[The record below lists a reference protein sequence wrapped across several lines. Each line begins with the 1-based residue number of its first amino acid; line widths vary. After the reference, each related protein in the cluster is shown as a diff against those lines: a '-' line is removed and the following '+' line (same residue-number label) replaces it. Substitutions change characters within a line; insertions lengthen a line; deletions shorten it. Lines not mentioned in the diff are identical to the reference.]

1 MVLEHITLSGLHWP
15 RGASARIWFC
25 QPRVELS
32 PLAPFRPTNSARSLE
47 LLREVLNRDA
57 QMGAPV
63 SGAPSIVLLPELS
76 IGHADVVSV
85 RGLIAT
91 ARTNTL
97 VICGIGHMDAQD
109 VDSIEASVNL
119 CGEPIAGRYA
129 NCALVGCGGS
139 NQVYLQ
145 PKVVASKE
153 ELDCHWPGKVVRYF
167 IGGFFQFVVVIC
179 SEMLDRA
186 QAKTTI
192 REVLDKLSEDGRQLS
207 AVFWLQHNPKPRSID
222 FSQSLEELT
231 HLDRPTMFVAGSR
244 NQSPPRFENFAVSG
258 ALFKKSVLPTHFDI
272 LTRRFHYVEPV
283 SDSVDLSRVVLLRY
297 DVDVN
302 LVETALASAIEIND
316 RTPRSQ
322 LFSSVTPMKLENGSL
337 IYSGDNTHLTEI
349 VGRAKDTAVATE
361 NARATQIRAL
371 SGELAALGTTRFQDF
386 LDRAIVPR
394 PSDANHR
401 HAARQQ
407 HPGGDGSCNC
417 WQHRKCID
425 TLCDVATAAEPLAHL
440 LLALSLIAAQG
451 LDVSLVSTPGL
462 PENIR
467 VSGAFGEI
475 KLCIVYPFNFDAEQT
490 EEAIRGGS
498 RPKTGEPGY
507 IILGTS
513 GRAGR
518 PRLTTISQAV
528 ARPVA
533 PLQAANAAEPVLT
546 AVYYDELT
554 ASGGDSLAQLFQQKF
569 G

>member
-1 MVLEHITLSGLHWP
+1 MVVEAITLSGLRWP

-25 QPRVELS
+25 QPRVELP
-32 PLAPFRPTNSARSLE
+32 PLAPFRPTNAARSLE

-63 SGAPSIVLLPELS
+63 DGAPSIVLLPELS
-76 IGHADVVSV
+76 IGHADVVTV
-85 RGLIAT
+85 RGLITA

-97 VICGIGHMDAQD
+97 VICGIGHMTAEN

-129 NCALVGCGGS
+129 NCALIGCGGS

-167 IGGFFQFVVVIC
+167 VGGFFQFVVVIC

-192 REVLDKLSEDGRQLS
+192 REVLDKLAENGRQLS
-207 AVFWLQHNPKPRSID
+207 AVFWLQHNPKPRSAD

-231 HLDRPTMFVAGSR
+231 HLDRPTIFVAGSR
-244 NQSPPRFENFAVSG
+244 SQSPPRFENFAVSG
-258 ALFKKSVLPTHFDI
+258 ALFKKSALPTHFDT
-272 LTRRFHYVEPV
+272 LTRTFHYVEPV
-283 SDSVDLSRVVLLRY
+283 PDSVDLSRVVLLRY

-302 LVETALASAIEIND
+302 LVETTLATAIEVND

-322 LFSSVTPMKLENGSL
+322 LFSSVTPMKMENGSL
-337 IYSGDNTHLTEI
+337 TYSGDNTHLTEI
-349 VGRAKDTAVATE
+349 VGRAKDTAIATE
-361 NARATQIRAL
+361 NAHATQILAL
-371 SGELAALGTTRFQDF
+371 AGELAALGTTRFQDF

-394 PSDANHR
+394 PGDANHR
-401 HAARQQ
+401 HAARQK
-407 HPGGDGSCNC
+407 HPGGDCSCAC
-417 WQHRKCID
+417 WEHRKCID
-425 TLCDVATAAEPLAHL
+425 TLCDVGAAAEPLAHL
-440 LLALSLIAAQG
+440 LLALSWVAAQG
-451 LDVSLVSTPGL
+451 LDVNLVSTPGL

-467 VSGAFGEI
+467 VSGTLGEV

-490 EEAIRGGS
+490 EEAIRGGL

-518 PRLTTISQAV
+518 PRLATISQAV

-533 PLQAANAAEPVLT
+533 PLQAANAAEPVLK
-546 AVYYDELT
+546 AIYYDELT